1 MANIIERLSILASKD
16 PNHILLSD
24 SNKSLTNSEVYDL
37 ALRVGGYLK
46 GKGIENS
53 PIVVSVSRSVES
65 IIFFYGIAASGNYY
79 IPVLSDMPYEKLKK
93 IKEASDAK
101 YLIEADPLSE
111 KSDLFETLDSKELL
125 SGNKLEK
132 PVDID
137 NKPIYVVFTSGST
150 GIPKGVIKTHENVIA
165 FIDNFMETFTFLNK
179 ERMANQTPFSFDA
192 SAKDIYLVLAM
203 NGTLYIP
210 DKSVFA
216 LPGETIKYLNEN
228 HITYICWVPSALTM
242 IAKVKALN
250 FTELSDLKYVFF
262 VGEVFAPK
270 YLNYWLEKAP
280 DIRYFNTYGSSEVAG
295 VSLYHEV
302 IGIQPLDKE
311 LPTGKPL
318 KNNEVKLLDGEIVIK
333 SKQVSIGYI
342 NDPQKD
348 KIAFDR
354 STNPTSLHTGDYA
367 HIDENGDIV
376 FETRKD
382 FQIKHLG
389 YRIELQ
395 EIEVAV
401 MSLPYIDNCC
411 CLFDQAKDKIV
422 LFFTLNTELEGYKKA
437 IIDDL
442 NKKLAFYMLPN
453 RYELLSEMPL
463 NANGKIDR
471 AGLKSRL

>member
-1 MANIIERLSILASKD
+1 MPNIIERLSILASQD
-16 PNHILLSD
+16 PTHILLND
-24 SNKSLTNSEVYDL
+24 SKKSLTNKEVYES
-37 ALRVGGYLK
+37 ALRIGGYLK
-46 GKGIENS
+46 EKGIENS
-53 PIVVSVSRSVES
+53 PIIISVSRTLDSLLY
-65 IIFFYGIAASGNYY
+65 FYGVAASGNYY
-79 IPVLSDMPYEKLKK
+79 IPVLPDMPYEKLKK
-93 IKEASDAK
+93 IKEASNAK
-101 YLIEADPLSE
+101 YLIEADELIE
-111 KSDLFETLDSKELL
+111 KGDLFETLNNQELL
-125 SGNKLEK
+125 SGSPLDK
-132 PVDID
+132 PMEVD

-150 GIPKGVIKTHENVIA
+150 GTPKGVMKTHENVLS
-165 FIDNFMETFTFLNK
+165 FIDNFMETFPFLK
-179 ERMANQTPFSFDA
+179 EERMANQTPFSFDA

-203 NGTLYIP
+203 NGTLFIP

-216 LPGETIKYLNEN
+216 LPGETVKYLNNN

-250 FTELSDLKYVFF
+250 FCQLIDLKYVYF

-280 DIRYFNTYGSSEVAG
+280 NIRYFNTYGSSEVAG

-302 IGIQPLDKE
+302 IGEQPLDKE

-318 KNNEVKLLDGEIVIK
+318 KNNEVKLIDGEITIK
-333 SKQVSIGYI
+333 SKQVALGYI
-342 NDPQKD
+342 NDQEKD

-354 STNPTSLHTGDYA
+354 STNPTTLHTGDYA
-367 HIDENGDIV
+367 RIDENGDVV

-411 CLFDQAKDKIV
+411 CLYDKEKDKIV
-422 LFFTLNTELEGYKKA
+422 LFFTLNSEIEGYKKV

-442 NKKLAFYMLPN
+442 NKKVAFYMIPN
-453 RYELLSEMPL
+453 RFELLKEMPM

-471 AGLKSRL
+471 AGLKARL